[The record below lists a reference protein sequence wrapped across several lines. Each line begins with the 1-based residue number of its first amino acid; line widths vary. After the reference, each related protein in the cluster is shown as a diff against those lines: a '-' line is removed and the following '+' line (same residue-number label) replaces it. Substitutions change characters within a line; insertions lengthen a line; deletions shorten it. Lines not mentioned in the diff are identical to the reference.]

1 MAQMMNSH
9 RLGRFLLLLHVVGAK
24 IVAKAPPSRV
34 LSEGWD
40 RGLVGSD
47 VW

>member
-9 RLGRFLLLLHVVGAK
+9 RLGWFLLSLHVVRAK
-24 IVAKAPPSRV
+24 IVAKAPPSRIS
-34 LSEGWD
+34 SEGGD

-47 VW
+47 AW